1 MHSSVTTSQD
11 DITDISMINY
21 EEPIEKTAHHNI
33 LVELKEAS
41 D

>member
-11 DITDISMINY
+11 DIIAISMA
-21 EEPIEKTAHHNI
+21 ESEKEIEKTAHHNI
-33 LVELKEAS
+33 IVELKEAS